1 MLFGGRLYT
10 PMCMLVCSFWY
21 FNIICIYLSKK
32 KKKKHYTRSDPIIF
46 MGPREVNTFGPEN
59 VINEGIIECHVQSV
73 SLVEGDS
80 LMVVN
85 WMRGRRWGTSKTC
98 LP

>member
-1 MLFGGRLYT
+1 
-10 PMCMLVCSFWY
+10 
-21 FNIICIYLSKK
+21 
-32 KKKKHYTRSDPIIF
+32 

-59 VINEGIIECHVQSV
+59 VINEGIIECHVQRV

-85 WMRGRRWGTSKTC
+85 WMRVRRWGTSKTC